1 MAENK
6 RSQQMKE
13 ITQKLEKGVKEI
25 FTSEMYK
32 EYLKTM
38 SQFHDY
44 SLNNTLLIY
53 MQKPDASL
61 VAGYQAWQKKFK
73 RQVKR
78 GEKGIQIIAPAPIRE
93 KEEVEKLD
101 PETQEPILKPDGT
114 PEMEEVVYTIPR
126 FRIATVFDVS
136 QTEGEPLPGLEVP
149 ELTGNV
155 KNYETFLQALK
166 EVSPVPIRFD
176 EIESGAKGY
185 YSNTKKE
192 IVIQKGM
199 SESQTMK
206 TGIHETAHAKLHDRD
221 FMEETGEKKDQ
232 MTREVEAESVAY
244 TVCQYFGLDTSEYS
258 FPYIAGWSSD
268 KDLKELRASMDTIRK
283 TAGEFINQMTEK
295 IQEIQW
301 EEHRHTESVLFTDLQ
316 DRYGIYQ
323 LSEEGNGREYRF
335 MNLAYLKGTGL
346 AVEGKDYQFVY
357 GDVLREG
364 DTLEDLYEK
373 FNIDHPGDY
382 TGYSLSVSDVVV
394 LKQGNKL
401 TAHYVDSFGYEELP
415 DFIRQREELLEEKP
429 KQKEYPPLY
438 VSDLEYAIA
447 HKNAD
452 AYLDSRKQNL
462 DCKNAIEEA
471 IRTHFDGYHLAQDA
485 AKGVLERYGEER
497 ITYIL
502 ACTVQHLER
511 DGRFSRD
518 TKEWAAK
525 YLIPKNDNRGIDSNQ
540 DYVVTSH
547 PAVLDGFIGL
557 AREEI
562 QERKQEVQR
571 EKVQVT
577 EETKGLLVDGHFG
590 TWHTAEARK
599 ISGKMFYRME
609 HDEYGNTVAGIIVDE
624 KGKLAAEDLEHGF
637 DEGAMEAI
645 EEYLQEEQPEPFL
658 KQFYVVNDA
667 YGIQEEPKYQY
678 FEVLEEALEAY
689 RRIPNHLEKQLVME
703 SREAATSRM
712 PLLTCVNGTDN
723 IEDIERN
730 SLSGKWF
737 NQEVQAVLEQA
748 EKYLEEWDT
757 EAAYQ
762 IPSTKQYFFI
772 QTTEEGYDYTFYDQ
786 NFRDLDGGV
795 YENPNISMKDAMEE
809 ILEEEGIE
817 STTCKVIDCA
827 KFQEK
832 VEQAEHLTPTSERD
846 QKEQALNGQSR
857 QEIEET
863 VLCYAQAK
871 LEEMGLEDE
880 VQIKA
885 ARVYGSRTRDG
896 LYQDSSDLDVVLS
909 YQGNIR
915 EDDFFTAL
923 HEDGMKIAGLPV
935 DVNPISEEKTGT
947 LEAYLEQAE
956 RYLDEKVQELP
967 EQAVQEPENI
977 PENPSK
983 EAKISFYVA
992 ECMELPVLGEYQD
1005 NLTLKEAFERYQA
1018 IPAERLHGVK
1028 GIGFRLEDGS
1038 IYTGEYELMRAGSI
1052 SKDMIDLVPHYKESP
1067 LVQKAVAD
1075 LEEMLSK
1082 EQLRE
1087 AAAERMEGT
1096 TEQIGE
1102 VPSEKPE
1109 TGKPMSTKQSVLQ
1122 ALQERQEKIKAKE
1135 QTAGQKSQEKKK
1147 GEPEL

>member
-335 MNLAYLKGTGL
+335 MNLAYLKGKGL

-915 EDDFFTAL
+915 EDDFFYSA
-923 HEDGMKIAGLPV
+923 
-935 DVNPISEEKTGT
+935 S
-947 LEAYLEQAE
+947 
-956 RYLDEKVQELP
+956 
-967 EQAVQEPENI
+967 
-977 PENPSK
+977 
-983 EAKISFYVA
+983 
-992 ECMELPVLGEYQD
+992 
-1005 NLTLKEAFERYQA
+1005 
-1018 IPAERLHGVK
+1018 
-1028 GIGFRLEDGS
+1028 
-1038 IYTGEYELMRAGSI
+1038 
-1052 SKDMIDLVPHYKESP
+1052 
-1067 LVQKAVAD
+1067 
-1075 LEEMLSK
+1075 
-1082 EQLRE
+1082 
-1087 AAAERMEGT
+1087 
-1096 TEQIGE
+1096 
-1102 VPSEKPE
+1102 
-1109 TGKPMSTKQSVLQ
+1109 
-1122 ALQERQEKIKAKE
+1122 
-1135 QTAGQKSQEKKK
+1135 
-1147 GEPEL
+1147 

>member
-206 TGIHETAHAKLHDRD
+206 TGIHETAHAKLHDWD

-335 MNLAYLKGTGL
+335 MNLAYLKGKGL

-511 DGRFSRD
+511 DGLF
-518 TKEWAAK
+518 
-525 YLIPKNDNRGIDSNQ
+525 Q
-540 DYVVTSH
+540 
-547 PAVLDGFIGL
+547 
-557 AREEI
+557 
-562 QERKQEVQR
+562 
-571 EKVQVT
+571 
-577 EETKGLLVDGHFG
+577 
-590 TWHTAEARK
+590 
-599 ISGKMFYRME
+599 
-609 HDEYGNTVAGIIVDE
+609 
-624 KGKLAAEDLEHGF
+624 
-637 DEGAMEAI
+637 
-645 EEYLQEEQPEPFL
+645 
-658 KQFYVVNDA
+658 
-667 YGIQEEPKYQY
+667 
-678 FEVLEEALEAY
+678 
-689 RRIPNHLEKQLVME
+689 
-703 SREAATSRM
+703 
-712 PLLTCVNGTDN
+712 
-723 IEDIERN
+723 
-730 SLSGKWF
+730 
-737 NQEVQAVLEQA
+737 
-748 EKYLEEWDT
+748 
-757 EAAYQ
+757 
-762 IPSTKQYFFI
+762 
-772 QTTEEGYDYTFYDQ
+772 GY
-786 NFRDLDGGV
+786 
-795 YENPNISMKDAMEE
+795 
-809 ILEEEGIE
+809 
-817 STTCKVIDCA
+817 
-827 KFQEK
+827 
-832 VEQAEHLTPTSERD
+832 
-846 QKEQALNGQSR
+846 
-857 QEIEET
+857 
-863 VLCYAQAK
+863 
-871 LEEMGLEDE
+871 
-880 VQIKA
+880 
-885 ARVYGSRTRDG
+885 
-896 LYQDSSDLDVVLS
+896 
-909 YQGNIR
+909 
-915 EDDFFTAL
+915 
-923 HEDGMKIAGLPV
+923 
-935 DVNPISEEKTGT
+935 
-947 LEAYLEQAE
+947 
-956 RYLDEKVQELP
+956 
-967 EQAVQEPENI
+967 
-977 PENPSK
+977 
-983 EAKISFYVA
+983 
-992 ECMELPVLGEYQD
+992 
-1005 NLTLKEAFERYQA
+1005 
-1018 IPAERLHGVK
+1018 
-1028 GIGFRLEDGS
+1028 
-1038 IYTGEYELMRAGSI
+1038 
-1052 SKDMIDLVPHYKESP
+1052 
-1067 LVQKAVAD
+1067 
-1075 LEEMLSK
+1075 
-1082 EQLRE
+1082 
-1087 AAAERMEGT
+1087 ERMG
-1096 TEQIGE
+1096 GK
-1102 VPSEKPE
+1102 VSDPEK
-1109 TGKPMSTKQSVLQ
+1109 
-1122 ALQERQEKIKAKE
+1122 R
-1135 QTAGQKSQEKKK
+1135 
-1147 GEPEL
+1147 